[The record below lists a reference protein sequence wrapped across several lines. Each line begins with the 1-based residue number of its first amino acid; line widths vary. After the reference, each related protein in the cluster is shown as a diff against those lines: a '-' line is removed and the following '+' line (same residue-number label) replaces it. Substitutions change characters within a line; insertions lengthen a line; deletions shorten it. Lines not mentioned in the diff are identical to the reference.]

1 MGIPPSLYYM
11 DLSPVGSTVAVVP
24 NYCFLSK
31 EYRMIIATRIVFL
44 ALVCFCAMAGAAP
57 VETIDLAS
65 SSDWTV
71 SIDGGGSQTVTVP
84 GNTRISD
91 NAVFRR
97 SITIPASAA
106 GKVVKVLF
114 GGVNYGCD
122 VYLGATLITSH
133 KNLMLPF
140 EADLTGKVAAGSSYT
155 LEVRAYSSAHYGNK
169 IPQGCYWASLAYGIT
184 RYVKLVVLPQVY
196 IEING
201 LVPGVYLVKMQ
212 AGAKSNAAMLLT
224 AR

>member
-1 MGIPPSLYYM
+1 
-11 DLSPVGSTVAVVP
+11 
-24 NYCFLSK
+24 
-31 EYRMIIATRIVFL
+31 MIIATRIVFL

-184 RYVKLVVLPQVY
+184 NMSSSLCCRRSISKSTGWFPVFILLKCKQAQNRMQQCCLLPD
-196 IEING
+196 NG
-201 LVPGVYLVKMQ
+201 AWKAACHRCRE
-212 AGAKSNAAMLLT
+212 AG
-224 AR
+224 RIFF